1 MSDPSTM
8 EDEHTV
14 AEREGLAGRG
24 ARLAAYLI
32 DWVLVGVVAG
42 LIGYY
47 GGLLERVMQQDTE
60 AALWLGVIAVV
71 VYAVINGYL
80 LANRGQ
86 TVGKI
91 AAAVRIVDARTREI
105 VPLWKSF
112 GLRVFVIQALASVP
126 VVGTLLS
133 LADILFIFGERRR
146 CLHDHLAGTIVVRV
160 EDS

>member
-1 MSDPSTM
+1 MTDHSTNESQPTAV
-8 EDEHTV
+8 ED
-14 AEREGLAGRG
+14 EGLAGRG

-32 DWVLVGVVAG
+32 DWALVGVVAG

-47 GGLLERVMQQDTE
+47 AGLWERLMQQDTE
-60 AALWLGVIAVV
+60 AVVWLGVIGMV
-71 VYAVINGYL
+71 VYAVINGRL

-86 TVGKI
+86 TVGKM

-105 VPLWKSF
+105 VPFWKSF

-126 VVGTLLS
+126 AVGAVFS
-133 LADILFIFGERRR
+133 LVDVLFIFGERRR
-146 CLHDHLAGTIVVRV
+146 CLHDHLAGTVVIRV